1 IARRNT
7 HANPAMPAA
16 NSTPRNESRSASDG
30 AQAIAAA
37 PSTSG
42 GTSSQVVD
50 GSYRPTSGALAMC
63 TNGSESLSGTTSRRP
78 ATTSPNHAASAR
90 AASRPELRAR
100 VAATHRGGPAGWGR
114 AVRTRGVYF
123 RCRRP
128 ARRRPPG
135 AYTAAA
141 VAANESRSGEPRAR
155 TARWIW
161 PTAAAGLLVV
171 LGLLVLFR
179 AHKRF
184 DGYVESSA
192 GSQEHVVQE
201 GWGID
206 LVFVD
211 RVHSNTPYTVVYK
224 HLDYPRTRT
233 FHRRTRR

>member
-1 IARRNT
+1 M
-7 HANPAMPAA
+7 PPPGPAA
-16 NSTPRNESRSASDG
+16 A
-30 AQAIAAA
+30 
-37 PSTSG
+37 
-42 GTSSQVVD
+42 
-50 GSYRPTSGALAMC
+50 
-63 TNGSESLSGTTSRRP
+63 
-78 ATTSPNHAASAR
+78 
-90 AASRPELRAR
+90 
-100 VAATHRGGPAGWGR
+100 
-114 AVRTRGVYF
+114 
-123 RCRRP
+123 
-128 ARRRPPG
+128 PG

-171 LGLLVLFR
+171 LGLLVVFR

-224 HLDYPRTRT
+224 HLDYPRART
-233 FHRRTRR
+233 FHRRTRGRNLPSVIRLRAGTSARIDVRWYVGGKSKARWTFDIRPRQRSASGPTA